1 MEKLLLKIN
10 NPETYQHL
18 LWLLKRFD
26 KGEVEIIESTDIFE
40 RNKSVLHQ
48 ELKRI
53 DSDESMMMDIEEF
66 DQELEK
72 IISSYED

>member
-10 NPETYQHL
+10 DPETYQHL

-40 RNKSVLHQ
+40 RNKATLHQ

-53 DSDESMMMDIEEF
+53 NSGESAMMDIEEF